1 MKLDLIKNPSV
12 LLRVLM
18 GGVFCAAGLFR
29 LFVPQAALDEMA
41 NLSLPALL
49 VFPIT
54 AFEIV
59 MGLSLILNRF
69 VKYTAGA
76 LILFLFFALIRG
88 LAIGGL
94 GLFSSAGE
102 LFVLNTTPTDIF
114 MHLVF
119 LIILLYLF
127 LTAIP
132 KNSSDVPS
140 DAQQN

>member
-1 MKLDLIKNPSV
+1 MKLGIIKNPSV

-18 GGVFCAAGLFR
+18 GVVFCSAGLFR

-41 NLSLPALL
+41 NLGLPVLL

-59 MGLSLILNRF
+59 LGLFLILNRY

-76 LILFLFFALIRG
+76 LVLFLAVALIKG
-88 LAIGGL
+88 MIAGGW
-94 GLFSSAGE
+94 GLFSLAGE
-102 LFVLNTTPTDIF
+102 LFVFNVTPTDIF
-114 MHLVF
+114 LHLVF

-127 LTAIP
+127 LTTVSKDSP
-132 KNSSDVPS
+132 NVPS

>member
-1 MKLDLIKNPSV
+1 MKLGIIKNPSI

-18 GGVFCAAGLFR
+18 GGVFCVAGLFR
-29 LFVPQAALDEMA
+29 LFVPQMALDEMA
-41 NLSLPALL
+41 NLNLSALL
-49 VFPIT
+49 VFPVT

-59 MGLSLILNRF
+59 LGLSLILNRY

-76 LILFLFFALIRG
+76 LILFLFFALTRG

-94 GLFSSAGE
+94 GLLSAAGE
-102 LFVLNTTPTDIF
+102 LFVFNVNPTDIF

-132 KNSSDVPS
+132 KNSPDMPS
-140 DAQQN
+140 DTQQN

>member
-1 MKLDLIKNPSV
+1 MKLRIIKNPSI

-18 GGVFCAAGLFR
+18 GGVFCVAGLFR
-29 LFVPQAALDEMA
+29 LFVPQMALDEMA
-41 NLSLPALL
+41 NLNLSALL
-49 VFPIT
+49 VFPVT

-59 MGLSLILNRF
+59 LGLSLILNRY

-76 LILFLFFALIRG
+76 LILFLFFVLTRG

-94 GLFSSAGE
+94 GLLSAAGE
-102 LFVLNTTPTDIF
+102 LFVFNVNPTDIF

-132 KNSSDVPS
+132 KNSPDMPS
-140 DAQQN
+140 DTQQN

>member
-1 MKLDLIKNPSV
+1 
-12 LLRVLM
+12 M
-18 GGVFCAAGLFR
+18 GGVFCVAGLFR
-29 LFVPQAALDEMA
+29 LFVPQMALDEMA
-41 NLSLPALL
+41 NLNLSALL
-49 VFPIT
+49 VFPVT

-59 MGLSLILNRF
+59 LGLSLILNRY

-76 LILFLFFALIRG
+76 LILFLFFVLTRG

-94 GLFSSAGE
+94 GLLSAAGE
-102 LFVLNTTPTDIF
+102 LFVFNVNPTDIF

-132 KNSSDVPS
+132 KNSPDMPS
-140 DAQQN
+140 DTQQN